1 MSSQLGP
8 GKINTGLLRWADRM
22 PEVELWCPSV
32 ADTVCQLEWRFF
44 LYSATLC
51 APGPTQLFRIV
62 NVPQRHRVV

>member
-8 GKINTGLLRWADRM
+8 GKIDIGLLRWADRM

-44 LYSATLC
+44 PCIQPPCVRRVRLSYSELSTFLND
-51 APGPTQLFRIV
+51 TE
-62 NVPQRHRVV
+62 